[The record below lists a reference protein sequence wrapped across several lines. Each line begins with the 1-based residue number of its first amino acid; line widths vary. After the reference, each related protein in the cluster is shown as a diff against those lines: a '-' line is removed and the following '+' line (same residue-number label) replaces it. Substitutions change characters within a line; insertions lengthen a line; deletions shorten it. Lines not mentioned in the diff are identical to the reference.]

1 MIKHPVIIRDAADLP
16 RAITEIFSLLG
27 KTDLARRRV
36 FVKPNMLRAARVQ
49 ECVVT
54 DPRLISE
61 TVAFLQGAAA
71 QVMVGDNPMPDKR
84 FSSGNE
90 IAAYCGVVDAAA
102 NAYRNIGRYPRK
114 IRRPKNLLKEYYV
127 SREILDCDLLV
138 SLPKYKSH
146 ELTTMTV
153 AVKNHFGLIPGG
165 FKPAIHALFPRI
177 DDFSKVIVEIYE
189 TRPPDVIIVD
199 CMEVIDAQGKHHSPG
214 MIIGGDNGHAVDYAC
229 ALMAGIDPLRVPTVR
244 VARERGLFAPE
255 MIEYNG
261 AFREI
266 HGFSLPLVFPF
277 RNSVVEFVSRI
288 LYRVWT
294 GRVPVIDAALCSRC
308 RSCENV
314 CPPRAI
320 KGERI
325 DYKKCIKCY
334 CCLEVCPQRAIR
346 IRHKLV

>member
-1 MIKHPVIIRDAADLP
+1 MKKHSVIIRDATDLP
-16 RAITEIFSLLG
+16 QAIAEIFKLLG
-27 KTDLARRRV
+27 PTDLARRSV
-36 FVKPNMLRAARVQ
+36 FVKPNILRAARVQ

-61 TVAFLQGAAA
+61 TVSFLQGAGA
-71 QVMVGDNPMPDKR
+71 QVMVGDNPMPDQR
-84 FSSGNE
+84 SSSEGE
-90 IAAYCGVVDAAA
+90 IAGYCGIVDAAG
-102 NAYRNIGRYPRK
+102 NTYRNIGRYPKKMRK
-114 IRRPKNLLKEYYV
+114 PNNLLREFYV

-146 ELTTMTV
+146 ELTTMTL
-153 AVKNHFGLIPGG
+153 AVKNHFGIIPGG

-177 DDFSKVIVEIYE
+177 DDFSRVIVEIYE

-199 CMEVIDAQGKHHSPG
+199 CMEVIDAQGKRYRPG

-244 VARERGLFAPE
+244 VAREQGLFAPE

-261 AFREI
+261 AFRRI
-266 HGFSLPLVFPF
+266 HGFSLPFVFPF
-277 RNSVVEFVSRI
+277 RNSIVEFVSRI
-288 LYRVWT
+288 LYRIWM
-294 GRVPVIDAALCSRC
+294 GRVPVIDADLCSGC

-320 KGERI
+320 KGKCI
-325 DYKKCIKCY
+325 DYSKCIKCY
-334 CCLEVCPQRAIR
+334 CCLEVCPRRAIR
-346 IRHKLV
+346 IRYKLV